1 MRASLAPGATHA
13 ILSCPRCGHV
23 EFVSDSSPLLQH
35 LELVAVDTGD
45 GD

>member
-1 MRASLAPGATHA
+1 
-13 ILSCPRCGHV
+13 V
-23 EFVSDSSPLLQH
+23 EFVSDSSPLLQN